1 MIRKFRDYVKE
12 NRRQPNLDFLGKPHI
27 NFLNLFGVE
36 TQNKDSTAEITADTT
51 LTFRSMN
58 QQENSVRASTSPS
71 QKKLVGEAIRLRIK
85 CKEQEEK
92 LARQE
97 GMLKSAKIKASSKD
111 ENLAKISKK
120 MHAAKEER

>member
-27 NFLNLFGVE
+27 NFLNLFGVA

-58 QQENSVRASTSPS
+58 HQENSVRASTSPS

>member
-51 LTFRSMN
+51 LTFRSMD

-92 LARQE
+92 LARQD

-120 MHAAKEER
+120 MHAAKEKR

>member
-51 LTFRSMN
+51 LTFRSMD

-92 LARQE
+92 LTRQE
-97 GMLKSAKIKASSKD
+97 GMLKSAKIKPSSKD

>member
-51 LTFRSMN
+51 LTFRSMD

>member
-12 NRRQPNLDFLGKPHI
+12 NRREPNLDFLCKPYI
-27 NFLNLFGVE
+27 NFLNLFGAE
-36 TQNKDSTAEITADTT
+36 TQNKDSAAEITADTT
-51 LTFRSMN
+51 LTFRSMD

-120 MHAAKEER
+120 MHTAKEER